1 MSKIVHI
8 VYSQSAEGSFKQA
21 IKKEVIQVDKLIA
34 LYDNLSN
41 GEINNLKDIKSRQ
54 SWWKELNGEDHYLY
68 DETNELEDNWK
79 KFYDDISEINEYD
92 TVYLWYGNCNREIC
106 GMMYTIYLLKDK
118 KINIQIVDVSY
129 KITKNSNGIIV
140 IESSASEV
148 IYNKLGEYLK
158 LAKQMESNEYKQL
171 LNQLDKLTKENS
183 LLRSYKNGEMLSVSE
198 RYFDKDILKY
208 TDREYKKAPRIVGSV
223 LGNAETKITDDYV
236 FWRIKELVKLGQIS
250 FKGNFGIMRE
260 MELCITDTG
269 IEYLRSFPED
279 IEFWNNRRNAEIK
292 KLEFIDEIKEQG
304 RLEER
309 IKISKNLLGVL
320 DIETIADKTGL
331 TVGQV
336 RNLQIEK

>member
-41 GEINNLKDIKSRQ
+41 GEINDLKDIKSRE
-54 SWWKELNGEDHYLY
+54 SWWKELNGEEDYLY
-68 DETNELEDNWK
+68 YETNAFEDNWK
-79 KFYDDISEINEYD
+79 RFYDDISEIDEDD
-92 TVYLWYGNCNREIC
+92 TVYIWYGNCNREIC
-106 GMMYTIYLLKDK
+106 GMMYTLHLLKDK
-118 KINIQIVDVSY
+118 KISIHVVNVSY
-129 KITKNSNGIIV
+129 RITENSNGIILIV
-140 IESSASEV
+140 SSASEI

-158 LAKQMESNEYKQL
+158 MAKQMESNAYKKL
-171 LNQLDKLTKENS
+171 LNQWHKLTKENS

-223 LGNAETKITDDYV
+223 LGNAETKITDDYT
-236 FWRIKELVKLGQIS
+236 FWRIKELIKLGLIS
-250 FKGNFGIMRE
+250 FKGKFGIMRE
-260 MELCITDTG
+260 MEICITNDG
-269 IEYLRSFPED
+269 LKYLSSD
-279 IEFWNNRRNAEIK
+279 KQAMDFWNERKIANEK
-292 KLEFIDEIKEQG
+292 KMKFTNDIKEQG

-309 IKISKNLLGVL
+309 IRIAKKLLSIL
-320 DIETIADKTGL
+320 DAETIADKTGL

-336 RNLQIEK
+336 RNLETEK